1 MAGNAVIDIVIG
13 LVLTYLILSLI
24 CTIANE
30 FIASLTALRAKTLRS
45 GVEHLIDDDGLRKLF
60 FDHGL
65 IASTKTNGR
74 TRDPSYLS
82 GRSVALALLDSLDT
96 GKPVPAVDDLVA
108 AIGKLPDSNVKD
120 ALVTAATEAQGNID
134 KLRAGIAAWFDD
146 SMDRVAG
153 VYKRYMH
160 WISFVVG
167 LALAVLLN
175 VDTVTLAKS
184 LWLDSALRGSAVE
197 LATKTVT
204 QGQGDLAQATLV
216 TLQQDLRPLPVGWDP
231 AKGRPDANWYQSP
244 AAIFAKL
251 IGWLITALAIS
262 LGAPFWFDLLSKFVS
277 LRATGNKPAPSS
289 DG

>member
-1 MAGNAVIDIVIG
+1 MAGNAVIDMVIG

-65 IASTKTNGR
+65 IASAKTNGR

-96 GKPVPAVDDLVA
+96 GKPVPAVADLVD

-120 ALVTAATEAQGNID
+120 ALVTAATEAQGDID
-134 KLRAGIAAWFDD
+134 KLRSGIAAWFDD

-153 VYKRYMH
+153 VYKRYMQ
-160 WISFVVG
+160 WITFAVG

-184 LWLDSALRGSAVE
+184 LWLDSALRGQAVE
-197 LATKTVT
+197 LAQTVAKS
-204 QGQGDLAQATLV
+204 QDDVAQATLV
-216 TLQQDLRPLPVGWDP
+216 TLQQDLRPLPVGWDR
-231 AKGRPDANWYQSP
+231 AKGRPDADWYHSP
-244 AAIFAKL
+244 AAVFAKL

-277 LRATGNKPAPSS
+277 LRTTGNKPAPAST
-289 DG
+289 D

>member
-65 IASTKTNGR
+65 IASAKTNGR

-96 GKPVPAVDDLVA
+96 GKPVPAVTDLVD

-120 ALVTAATEAQGNID
+120 ALVTAATEAQGDID
-134 KLRAGIAAWFDD
+134 KLRSGIAAWFDD

-153 VYKRYMH
+153 VYKRYMQ
-160 WISFVVG
+160 WITFAVG

-184 LWLDSALRGSAVE
+184 LWLDSALRGQAVE
-197 LATKTVT
+197 LAQTVAKS
-204 QGQGDLAQATLV
+204 QDDIAQATLV
-216 TLQQDLRPLPVGWDP
+216 TLQQDLRPLPVGWDQ
-231 AKGRPDANWYQSP
+231 AKGRPDADWYHSP
-244 AAIFAKL
+244 MAIFAKL

-262 LGAPFWFDLLSKFVS
+262 LGAPFWFDLLSRFVS
-277 LRATGNKPAPSS
+277 LRTTGNKPAPAST
-289 DG
+289 D

>member
-45 GVEHLIDDDGLRKLF
+45 GVEHLIDDDALRKLF

-134 KLRAGIAAWFDD
+134 KLRSGVAAWFDD

-160 WISFVVG
+160 WISLAVG
-167 LALAVLLN
+167 LVLAVLLN

-184 LWLDSALRGSAVE
+184 LWLDSALRGQAVE
-197 LATKTVT
+197 LAQTVAKS
-204 QGQGDLAQATLV
+204 QHDLAQATLV
-216 TLQQDLRPLPVGWDP
+216 ALQQDLRPLPVGWDQ
-231 AKGRPDANWYQSP
+231 AKGRPDADWYHSP
-244 AAIFAKL
+244 PAIIAKL

-277 LRATGNKPAPSS
+277 LRATGNKPAASNT
-289 DG
+289 D

>member
-45 GVEHLIDDDGLRKLF
+45 GVEHLIDDDGLRALF

-120 ALVTAATEAQGNID
+120 ALVTAATEAQGDID
-134 KLRAGIAAWFDD
+134 KLRSGIAAWFDD

-153 VYKRYMH
+153 VYKRYMQ
-160 WISFVVG
+160 WITFAVG
-167 LALAVLLN
+167 LTLAVLLN

-184 LWLDSALRGSAVE
+184 LWLDSALRGQAVE
-197 LATKTVT
+197 LAQTVAKS
-204 QGQGDLAQATLV
+204 QDDVAQATLV
-216 TLQQDLRPLPVGWDP
+216 TLQQDLRPLPVGWEE
-231 AKGRPDANWYQSP
+231 AKGRPDAGWYQSP
-244 AAIFAKL
+244 PAVIAKL
-251 IGWLITALAIS
+251 VGWLITALAIS

-277 LRATGNKPAPSS
+277 LRATGNKPAASS